1 MTTRPAA
8 LVLALTL
15 GAFPAFAQE
24 TPTPPAA
31 GSDEI
36 PLNTL
41 YKDLAAHNRY
51 PAVTGLKQA
60 TADVTCDI
68 FSQVVAAFPE
78 AADKP
83 VAVKFQWSRPS
94 EDVLPKKDFRVTGVP
109 DGLTD
114 LTSRGDRIWQE
125 ARDFVI
131 VDPVYWTIA
140 STDAKAVKKDDTI
153 VVTGTA
159 ANPGGPIKSLDV
171 KINASDYRVERMA
184 MDLGQAKLT
193 IEMTSKKVGD
203 LWGIEKEVLTY
214 PQYRKVVTYEYTQAG
229 QYWLPSKMSIQYL
242 DGEGK
247 ELAPT
252 YNFTFSNWQ
261 VS

>member
-1 MTTRPAA
+1 MTIRPAA
-8 LVLALTL
+8 LTLALML

-24 TPTPPAA
+24 TP
-31 GSDEI
+31 EI

-51 PAVTGLKQA
+51 PAVTGLKDA

-68 FSQVVAAFPE
+68 FTQVVAAFPE
-78 AADKP
+78 AAEKP
-83 VAVKFQWSRPS
+83 VTVKFHWSRPS
-94 EDVLPKKDFRVTGVP
+94 EDVLPKKEFVVSGVP

-131 VDPVYWTIA
+131 IDPIYWTIA
-140 STDAKAVKKDDTI
+140 STDAKAVKQDGTI
-153 VVTGTA
+153 VVTGNA
-159 ANPGGPIKSLDV
+159 SKPGGPIKSLEVRIKAD
-171 KINASDYRVERMA
+171 DYKVEKMA

-193 IEMTSKKVGD
+193 IEMTSTKVGD
-203 LWGIEKEVLTY
+203 LWGIQKEVLTY
-214 PQYRKVVTYEYTQAG
+214 PQYRKIVTYEYTQAG

-261 VS
+261 AS